1 MLTKSSKREWR
12 MKCKSFNLLLSSQ
25 PEHQDALTDVWD
37 FIAEPSRHPLGFY
50 RCWHCVQTAA
60 SHALLFRDSITYK
73 QWLSEIFLFLFRNL
87 WLFGDRWTQIPA
99 CWFKCHFSSDT
110 VIFVE
115 KIVWVILHCQVWAM
129 TLKMIT
135 LNFIN
140 HLPVMKAVNGDSK
153 SRCFC
158 PNVDDCFALK

>member
-1 MLTKSSKREWR
+1 
-12 MKCKSFNLLLSSQ
+12 MKNEVQIFQPSAVESAWTPGCTNRCLRFYCRTFQAPIRLLSVLTLCPNCSQ
-25 PEHQDALTDVWD
+25 SCFALQ
-37 FIAEPSRHPLGFY
+37 RL
-50 RCWHCVQTAA
+50 
-60 SHALLFRDSITYK
+60 SITYK